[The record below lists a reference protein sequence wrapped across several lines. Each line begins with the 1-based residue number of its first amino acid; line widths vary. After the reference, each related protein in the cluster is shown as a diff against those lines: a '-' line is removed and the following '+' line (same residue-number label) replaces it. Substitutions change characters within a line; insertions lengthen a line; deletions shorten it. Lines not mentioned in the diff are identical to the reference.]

1 MAGARIQPI
10 DDLEKQV
17 DLLLKDLQRTRQ
29 KRATAEES
37 LAEIESEFTRQ
48 AKELER
54 LRKKAEEV
62 SGELD
67 LQYRRKREE
76 IQSRLA
82 NVLARLEAL

>member
-1 MAGARIQPI
+1 MTGSRKKPI

-17 DLLLKDLQRTRQ
+17 ERLLVELRKTRQ
-29 KRATAEES
+29 SSTATEARLEEM
-37 LAEIESEFTRQ
+37 ETEFNGQ
-48 AKELER
+48 ARELER

-82 NVLARLEAL
+82 HVLARLEAL